1 MLINP
6 VYEPIPPLENN
17 KLLTNDGTD
26 MSWTDTPTVAGLIS
40 TGVIR
45 ASDFAKTGWPIVT
58 GATFSFSYPTFT
70 VTDGGSAYYYIDGVK
85 YTLSG
90 NKTVNITDTEGLWYI
105 YFNGATLTASQTIW
119 SFRDED
125 KALVA
130 YLHWDATNN
139 KEIFLGWEAHTFYMD
154 GHTHARLHYA
164 GGARWETGLLVSD
177 AGSETVNVAAGNM
190 WDEDLKLSI
199 TDGAGAALFEQVL
212 SPAELPIYYLDGA
225 SNWRIYETTDKAN
238 ATDAGYVDGSND
250 LKYNKL
256 NGTWANATVGLNNYV
271 AYYVVAT
278 NEQTEPIA
286 LIMGQR
292 VDNKLSDAKENNI
305 FGGLTL
311 TGLPF
316 QEMVVLARLILK
328 DTATY
333 TLEEVLDLR
342 VYNIK
347 GNITSPLSPD
357 HGGLAG
363 LADDD
368 HVQYLLAD
376 GTRTLTSLVL
386 GANPSVISSAN
397 AIQIKPSGDTDDYLE
412 FSTSSDIPRIGI
424 KGGNNLYIV
433 GDVSGAGIR
442 LVSSTNYSQIKYI
455 SGSDT
460 FQILSSGDIH
470 LRTGDGTIDYLY
482 IQTCGDTDDYIY
494 MATANHVPTIGTVGA
509 CNLKITA
516 SSGEIDFD
524 NENLSTTGDI
534 AALTLSSDTFR
545 SADESMSVAW
555 GDTAAGS
562 LVLDGDG
569 DYVTTTTAPTLDVDK
584 GSIAIW
590 FKYNATVGSDGVNRM
605 LFEVSTLSGANVDR
619 ISLYR
624 EGATHDVQLRYREAS
639 TNNVV
644 ASAVFDTTTGEDT
657 WHLLVGT
664 WDADD
669 NIDLFIDGSEDDA
682 GTETRDGNCTLA
694 NLDSL
699 IIGAAR
705 VLLTQ
710 VWKGELS
717 DAMIFNDELTSAEIA
732 ALYALGMNPAAITAG
747 AGSAKLIGW
756 WPLTADATDSVGTSH
771 GTFVGNAYINSTL
784 VIGLNTND
792 PLLVNGA
799 FTVVGAGNVTGNFR
813 VAGEIL
819 TTKVVGQGDLWLESS
834 DKGASTNFVKS
845 ETINDHTTAS
855 AANISINNDV
865 IEKSTSAKRDGL
877 WKKHVALLEPD
888 SSKFMQ
894 LRPSIFKSRH
904 KNDDQDKLRFGLYA
918 EEVGDVYPGVAVWE
932 ERDFLVEP
940 VSDGDPPTVITERI
954 IVNYDT
960 RELIALM
967 VAEIQA
973 QEKRI
978 EILEKRV

>member
-1 MLINP
+1 MAFARTIL
-6 VYEPIPPLENN
+6 
-17 KLLTNDGTD
+17 DD
-26 MSWTDTPTVAGLIS
+26 ADAATVAATLGLGTTNS
-40 TGVIR
+40 
-45 ASDFAKTGWPIVT
+45 
-58 GATFSFSYPTFT
+58 PTFA
-70 VTDGGSAYYYIDGVK
+70 GG
-85 YTLSG
+85 T
-90 NKTVNITDTEGLWYI
+90 
-105 YFNGATLTASQTIW
+105 FNGA
-119 SFRDED
+119 
-125 KALVA
+125 V
-130 YLHWDATNN
+130 
-139 KEIFLGWEAHTFYMD
+139 
-154 GHTHARLHYA
+154 
-164 GGARWETGLLVSD
+164 
-177 AGSETVNVAAGNM
+177 
-190 WDEDLKLSI
+190 
-199 TDGAGAALFEQVL
+199 
-212 SPAELPIYYLDGA
+212 
-225 SNWRIYETTDKAN
+225 
-238 ATDAGYVDGSND
+238 
-250 LKYNKL
+250 
-256 NGTWANATVGLNNYV
+256 
-271 AYYVVAT
+271 
-278 NEQTEPIA
+278 
-286 LIMGQR
+286 
-292 VDNKLSDAKENNI
+292 
-305 FGGLTL
+305 
-311 TGLPF
+311 
-316 QEMVVLARLILK
+316 
-328 DTATY
+328 
-333 TLEEVLDLR
+333 
-342 VYNIK
+342 
-347 GNITSPLSPD
+347 TS
-357 HGGLAG
+357 
-363 LADDD
+363 
-368 HVQYLLAD
+368 
-376 GTRTLTSLVL
+376 
-386 GANPSVISSAN
+386 
-397 AIQIKPSGDTDDYLE
+397 
-412 FSTSSDIPRIGI
+412 
-424 KGGNNLYIV
+424 
-433 GDVSGAGIR
+433 
-442 LVSSTNYSQIKYI
+442 
-455 SGSDT
+455 
-460 FQILSSGDIH
+460 
-470 LRTGDGTIDYLY
+470 
-482 IQTCGDTDDYIY
+482 
-494 MATANHVPTIGTVGA
+494 
-509 CNLKITA
+509 
-516 SSGEIDFD
+516 
-524 NENLSTTGDI
+524 TGDI

-545 SADESMSVAW
+545 SADESMNIAW
-555 GDTAAGS
+555 SDTAAGS
-562 LVLDGDG
+562 LVLDGSG

-590 FKYNATVGSDGVNRM
+590 FKYNATVGSDGVDRM

-624 EGATHDVQLRYREAS
+624 PGTHEVQLRYREAS

-694 NLDSL
+694 NLNSV
-699 IIGAAR
+699 IIGTAR
-705 VLLTQ
+705 WLLTTQ

-732 ALYALGMNPAAITAG
+732 ALYALGVNPAAITAG

-756 WPLTADATDSVGTSH
+756 WPLTMDATDSVGTSH
-771 GTFVGNAYINSTL
+771 GTFVGNAYINSTS

-799 FTVVGAGNVTGNFR
+799 FTVVGAGNVTGNLT

-855 AANISINNDV
+855 AANISINADV